1 MRYGDTRSKEGDAH
15 MVVSLPVRLRALR
28 AARGWTL
35 EQAAEEAGLTPDNL
49 SKIEKGHR
57 KPRVSTLS
65 KLADAYGV
73 APEELLSL
81 EEPVVAGKD
90 EASQEGAG
98 RTVYRFGDG
107 PEVTAEALREHGIEV
122 NNSEIILLNQYIH
135 LHKHPPKGIH
145 ATGYVR
151 KEGEPVDRERVK
163 TLLAYVLASN
173 MLTEA
178 ERGAVRETIEQE
190 LAATS

>member
-1 MRYGDTRSKEGDAH
+1 M
-15 MVVSLPVRLRALR
+15 P
-28 AARGWTL
+28 
-35 EQAAEEAGLTPDNL
+35 QNL
-49 SKIEKGHR
+49 SRAEIALLQCGRWTVTCHRTGHR
-57 KPRVSTLS
+57 DDP
-65 KLADAYGV
+65 
-73 APEELLSL
+73 P
-81 EEPVVAGKD
+81 
-90 EASQEGAG
+90 ASQEGAG